1 MSVNSWRDRIV
12 RKLEAAPGR
21 LTFVAE
27 LDGGARQRILIRV
40 SAPEPDVPPYDL
52 LARGQSLS
60 FGLARLFP
68 QLSYPV
74 VASLDRAHLD
84 ALFAAQQRNP
94 LPQRLGDRETRSY
107 VLRHIFGVAPETIA
121 REEHL
126 LRFLL
131 RRHYRGLRIPADID
145 GQLVRLLEKRTRF
158 REWPLAS
165 IIPDREAFF
174 AFLQERW
181 PPFLDRLAVPAAAR
195 EDPPSER

>member
-131 RRHYRGLRIPADID
+131 RRHYVGCASRRIST
-145 GQLVRLLEKRTRF
+145 GN
-158 REWPLAS
+158 W
-165 IIPDREAFF
+165 
-174 AFLQERW
+174 
-181 PPFLDRLAVPAAAR
+181 
-195 EDPPSER
+195 